1 MTTNRASLAFLLS
14 LGACVAG
21 ASDDSPSVD
30 DFDAGKT
37 DAATIARSISCH
49 TTDTA
54 AAAVQVRFTPNGGS
68 FDVEASS
75 TEGVVFA
82 LAGQRPSL
90 NVSIEDGTSDIP
102 NEFVDFRPS
111 GLDAVPPIGT
121 SHFELTLATGAKALT
136 YGDASTQV
144 QLTCQVRGSKLLSYL
159 GIAPVSSLGVDTAR
173 SVGFDIDDT
182 LLFSTPTFTRAFAT
196 GGTPAPGD
204 AVFWTQANRCDA
216 GCPAET
222 LTLADGTSKQLPA
235 SVPSGVK
242 ARVREQVALHQA
254 CGAEVYAITARPDI
268 AGDALRAYVEQELG
282 IPSDH
287 VFFEPDLDQPGN
299 PAGKTDR
306 MAQLGLDVFYGDSDS
321 DITDSRKVEGATIR
335 AIRVLR
341 SPKSSNRSGGRLNK
355 YHPGYYGEP
364 ILAGSYD

>member
-1 MTTNRASLAFLLS
+1 MTNRASLALLVL
-14 LGACVAG
+14 LGACA
-21 ASDDSPSVD
+21 AETIDDSPSID

-37 DAATIARSISCH
+37 DDAARARSISCH
-49 TTDTA
+49 TTDA
-54 AAAVQVRFTPNGGS
+54 AADLVKVRFTPNAGA
-68 FDVEASS
+68 FDIEASS
-75 TEGVVFA
+75 AKGAVFA
-82 LAGQRPSL
+82 LASQRPSL
-90 NVSIEDGTSDIP
+90 NAAIEDGTSDVP

-111 GLDAVPPIGT
+111 GLDVVPPIGT
-121 SHFELTLATGAKALT
+121 PHFELTLATGPKALT

-144 QLTCQVRGSKLLSYL
+144 QLTCQVSASKLLSYL
-159 GIAPVSSLGVDTAR
+159 GIAPVNDLDVGWAM

-204 AVFWTQANRCDA
+204 AVFWTQANRCDP
-216 GCPAET
+216 GCEAET
-222 LTLADGTSKQLPA
+222 LTLPDGTTKQLPA
-235 SVPSGVK
+235 SQPSGVK
-242 ARVREQVALHQA
+242 ARIREQVAFHQA

-268 AGDALRAYVEQELG
+268 AGDSLRAYIEQELG

-306 MAQLGLDVFYGDSDS
+306 MAELGLDVFYGDSDS
-321 DITDSRKVEGATIR
+321 DITDSAKVQGAHVR
-335 AIRVLR
+335 GIRVLR
-341 SPKSSNRSGGRLNK
+341 SPKSSNRSNGRLAK